1 MKKILDLPVMA
12 VVYLCEVVVRIY
24 FALIVRPKVVY
35 TDASVKSLKFKE
47 ATIVILNHTTM
58 LDPLLIMAIVR
69 RPRNILVAKDQ
80 YELPYFRWILKRFR
94 AIPIDRFDPWDT
106 SWLSLTKK
114 EMAKGNSILIFP
126 EGKCRTDGLL
136 NEFKSGFAMLARST
150 GAPVVSVAFD
160 GIYKFGHR
168 TQVRVGNSEK
178 IERVKGVSSSEYLA
192 EKSEYF
198 RQKVWNL
205 KQMALGKSGEILPP
219 PSETPA
225 EVLPEAPVE
234 SNVHAKSGEDC

>member
-1 MKKILDLPVMA
+1 MKQILDLPMMA
-12 VVYLCEVVVRIY
+12 VVYLCEVFVRIY
-24 FALIVRPKVVY
+24 FALIIRPQVVY
-35 TDASVKSLKFKE
+35 TDSSVKKLKFSE
-47 ATIVILNHTTM
+47 PSIVILNHTTM
-58 LDPLLIMAIVR
+58 LDPLLIMALVR

-80 YELPYFRWILKRFR
+80 YELPYFHWILKRFK

-106 SWLSLTKK
+106 SWLAPTKK
-114 EMAKGNSILIFP
+114 ALANGSSIIIFP
-126 EGKCRTDGLL
+126 EGKCREDGLL

-168 TQVRVGNSEK
+168 TQVRVGSAEK
-178 IERVKGVSSSEYLA
+178 IERVKGVSSSDYLA

-198 RQKVWNL
+198 RQKIWSL
-205 KQMALGKSGEILPP
+205 KQLALGKTGEVLPP

-225 EVLPEAPVE
+225 EVVKAEE
-234 SNVHAKSGEDC
+234 SK

>member
-1 MKKILDLPVMA
+1 MKQILDLPMMA
-12 VVYLCEVVVRIY
+12 VVYLCEVLVRIY
-24 FALIVRPKVVY
+24 FALIIRPQVVF
-35 TDASVKSLKFKE
+35 TDASVQKFKFSE
-47 ATIVILNHTTM
+47 PSIVILNHTTM
-58 LDPLLIMAIVR
+58 LDPLLIMALVR

-80 YELPYFRWILKRFR
+80 YELPYFHWILKRFK

-106 SWLSLTKK
+106 SWLAPTKK
-114 EMAKGNSILIFP
+114 ALASGSSIIIFP
-126 EGKCRTDGLL
+126 EGKCREDGLL

-168 TQVRVGNSEK
+168 TQVRVGNAEK
-178 IERVKGVSSSEYLA
+178 IERVKGVSSSDYLA

-198 RQKVWNL
+198 RQKIWSL
-205 KQMALGKSGEILPP
+205 KQQALGKTGEVLPP

-225 EVLPEAPVE
+225 EVVAGEE
-234 SNVHAKSGEDC
+234 SK